1 MTNSSPPPEY
11 LITDNPYGTIFFGPV
26 APEDE
31 DDKSALTVASR
42 GGHYTHYNQNGNKGE
57 VVPGSSHE
65 HIGKELVQGENVE
78 ASKEAVAK
86 SITAENGDIC
96 ITAKQGNIKLKAQ
109 NIYIETT
116 GTGSDGSF
124 LVKANDH
131 ISLTAGEQMNITGAK
146 ICLVS
151 ADSITLNAKGNLNLI
166 VSDIIKRGPLSG
178 IMGILQGDVLAF
190 IEEVRQTCK

>member
-26 APEDE
+26 APEDQ

-57 VVPGSSHE
+57 IVPGHSSE
-65 HIGKELVQGENVE
+65 VCGRELVQGENEE
-78 ASKEAVAK
+78 ASEEAIAK
-86 SITAENGDIC
+86 SITAKTGDIC
-96 ITAKQGNIKLKAQ
+96 IVAEEGNIKLKAK

-131 ISLTAGEQMNITGAK
+131 ISLTAGEQMNLTGAK

-151 ADSITLNAKGNLNLI
+151 ADSITLNAKGNLYLI
-166 VSDIIKRGPLSG
+166 VSDVIKKGPLSG
-178 IMGILQGDVLAF
+178 IMSILQGDLLAF
-190 IEEVRQTCK
+190 IDEVRQTCK

>member
-96 ITAKQGNIKLKAQ
+96 LTAESGDIRLKAKNLYVEIIGEDNKGNIVMQSNGQVNISAGDDVKITAGDVCIKGEKSINLRTKFSVRVVGKF
-109 NIYIETT
+109 TT
-116 GTGSDGSF
+116 MKPNNLF
-124 LVKANDH
+124 
-131 ISLTAGEQMNITGAK
+131 
-146 ICLVS
+146 
-151 ADSITLNAKGNLNLI
+151 GNL
-166 VSDIIKRGPLSG
+166 
-178 IMGILQGDVLAF
+178 AF
-190 IEEVRQTCK
+190 GSWKNVIAAVTDSCK